1 MSPRRF
7 EGRGVAVTGA
17 AQGIGRAIALGFL
30 AEGARVAA
38 IDRNAAGLESLR
50 GEAGERLE
58 PIVCDLGAP
67 GAAAAAVAE
76 SIGRLGRLH
85 VLVNNAA
92 VMPDGS
98 IMQAAE
104 SDWDTAFAV
113 NARAVFF
120 ASQAA
125 AGHFAEHGGGVL
137 VNIASANAIRSES
150 PEAVY
155 NASKAAVVS
164 LTQSFAHELGH
175 LGIRAVGVAPGETLT
190 AEELAE
196 MSAAERAVEREYVGR
211 IPLRRLGR
219 PPDQAAAVLFLA
231 SDEAAFISGQTL
243 VVDGGEMSGDWFDRG
258 SAPPIPDDVL

>member
-1 MSPRRF
+1 VTSRF

-17 AQGIGRAIALGFL
+17 AQGIGRAIALAFL

-38 IDRNAAGLESLR
+38 IDLNAAGLESLR
-50 GEAGERLE
+50 GEGGEGIE
-58 PIVCDLGAP
+58 PIVADLGEP

-76 SIGRLGRLH
+76 SIVRLGRLH

-92 VMPDGS
+92 VMPDGP
-98 IMQAAE
+98 IME
-104 SDWDTAFAV
+104 VDETGWDRAFAV

-125 AGHFAEHGGGVL
+125 ARHFAEHGGGVL

-196 MSAAERAVEREYVGR
+196 MSAEERAVEREYVGR

-243 VVDGGEMSGDWFDRG
+243 VVDGGEMSGDWFDRS
-258 SAPPIPDDVL
+258 SAPPIPDDVF

>member
-1 MSPRRF
+1 VSAARF

-17 AQGIGRAIALGFL
+17 AQGIGRAIALAFV

-38 IDRNAAGLESLR
+38 IDRNAEGLASLLAE
-50 GEAGERLE
+50 GGERVE
-58 PIVCDLGAP
+58 TITADLGLS
-67 GAAAAAVAE
+67 GAAAGAVTE
-76 SIGRLGRLH
+76 SIRRLGRLH

-92 VMPDGS
+92 VMPDGP
-98 IMQAAE
+98 IMDADEGA
-104 SDWDTAFAV
+104 WDMAFAV

-190 AEELAE
+190 AEELAG
-196 MSAAERAVEREYVGR
+196 MSADDRALEREYVGR

-231 SDEAAFISGQTL
+231 SDEASFISGQTL

-258 SAPPIPDDVL
+258 SAPPIPDDLL